1 MGGEATIEVPDEE
14 KKVFVGGLPHDCK
27 HEDVKEH
34 FTRFGGVEK
43 VKLMSDQATGRFKG
57 FGFVVFEEVSGF
69 AAALAEPDQ
78 TFKGGRSIQIKR
90 ATVKVRQGKIYVGK
104 LPSEGCTEDDIRT
117 HFEQFGTV
125 VEVIRPVD
133 KAKNDEPKNFAF
145 VTFQRE
151 EISRKLVKLGEDVM
165 CGTKIVIKPVIT
177 KDPAMGQGAHHHQM
191 GGPPIGG
198 PGLMGGAPMPR
209 PPAPGAWAPPNAYSG
224 YGAQHHQQVDPDFW
238 HGFRNGLAKSYGGY
252 GQQGSYG
259 GAPAPHTG
267 YHQQGQGSYGG
278 MGGGHHPPSS
288 SSYYGNHTGGYTHA
302 AQGPAPPASESP
314 AYHPNGVPSL
324 ATFNPYDMASYGG
337 GKVRSSAPLPPRPTP
352 Y

>member
-43 VKLMSDQATGRFKG
+43 VKLMSDPATGRFKG

-69 AAALAEPDQ
+69 AGALAEPDQ

-177 KDPAMGQGAHHHQM
+177 KDPAMVQGVHQRQM
-191 GGPPIGG
+191 GGGPIGG

-209 PPAPGAWAPPNAYSG
+209 PPAPPGAWAPPNAYSG
-224 YGAQHHQQVDPDFW
+224 FGAQHHQQ
-238 HGFRNGLAKSYGGY
+238 SYGGF

-259 GAPAPHTG
+259 GAAPAHTG
-267 YHQQGQGSYGG
+267 YHHQQGQGSYGG

-337 GKVRSSAPLPPRPTP
+337 GKARSSAPLPPRPTP

>member
-69 AAALAEPDQ
+69 AGALAEPDQ

-133 KAKNDEPKNFAF
+133 KTKNDEPKNFAF

-177 KDPAMGQGAHHHQM
+177 KDPAMGQGTQHQM
-191 GGPPIGG
+191 GGSIGG
-198 PGLMGGAPMPR
+198 QGLMGGAPMPR
-209 PPAPGAWAPPNAYSG
+209 PPAPPGAWAPPRNTYSG
-224 YGAQHHQQVDPDFW
+224 YGTQHHQQ
-238 HGFRNGLAKSYGGY
+238 SYGGF
-252 GQQGSYG
+252 GQHGPFG
-259 GAPAPHTG
+259 GAAAHTS
-267 YHQQGQGSYGG
+267 YHQQGQSSYGT
-278 MGGGHHPPSS
+278 MGGGHHPAGS

-337 GKVRSSAPLPPRPTP
+337 GKARSSGPMPPRPTP

>member
-69 AAALAEPDQ
+69 AGALAEPDQ

-151 EISRKLVKLGEDVM
+151 EITRKLVKLGEDVM

-177 KDPAMGQGAHHHQM
+177 KDPVMGQGGAPHHQM
-191 GGPPIGG
+191 GGPPVGG
-198 PGLMGGAPMPR
+198 PGLMGAPPMSR
-209 PPAPGAWAPPNAYSG
+209 PPAPPGAWAPPNAYSG
-224 YGAQHHQQVDPDFW
+224 YGAQHHQQ
-238 HGFRNGLAKSYGGY
+238 SYGGY

-259 GAPAPHTG
+259 GGSAHSS
-267 YHQQGQGSYGG
+267 YHQQGQGSYGPA
-278 MGGGHHPPSS
+278 GGGHHPAGG

>member
-43 VKLMSDQATGRFKG
+43 VKLMSDPATGRFKG

-69 AAALAEPDQ
+69 AGALAEPDQ

-177 KDPAMGQGAHHHQM
+177 KDPAMVQGVHQRQM
-191 GGPPIGG
+191 GGGPIGG

-209 PPAPGAWAPPNAYSG
+209 PPAPPGAWAPPNAYSG
-224 YGAQHHQQVDPDFW
+224 FGAQHHQQ
-238 HGFRNGLAKSYGGY
+238 SYGGF

-259 GAPAPHTG
+259 GAAPAHTG
-267 YHQQGQGSYGG
+267 YHHQQGQGSYGG
-278 MGGGHHPPSS
+278 MGGGPHPPSS

-337 GKVRSSAPLPPRPTP
+337 GKARSSAPLPPRPTP

>member
-69 AAALAEPDQ
+69 AGALAEPDQ

-104 LPSEGCTEDDIRT
+104 LPTEGCTEDEIRT

-165 CGTKIVIKPVIT
+165 CGSKIVIKPVIT
-177 KDPAMGQGAHHHQM
+177 KDPAMGQGTQHQM
-191 GGPPIGG
+191 GGPMGG
-198 PGLMGGAPMPR
+198 LGLMGGAPMPR
-209 PPAPGAWAPPNAYSG
+209 PPAPPGAWAPPNTFSG
-224 YGAQHHQQVDPDFW
+224 YGSQHHQQ
-238 HGFRNGLAKSYGGY
+238 SYGGY
-252 GQQGSYG
+252 GQQGSFG
-259 GAPAPHTG
+259 EGAPHTS
-267 YHQQGQGSYGG
+267 YHQQGQSSYGP
-278 MGGGHHPPSS
+278 MGGGHHHSAGS

-337 GKVRSSAPLPPRPTP
+337 GKARSSAPMPHRPTP